1 MLGSFPEQARAVGT
15 GVAPPRRSA
24 IDLSMAV
31 AVTLVTG
38 CYHLVMPVNPP
49 RLSDEVAPL
58 QVEPRRTV
66 RLINGYTEMQTVWFR
81 TEGIHHVGADLR
93 EWTDRLL
100 SQLQIELE
108 PRGVSSLIERGDSP
122 PGASGAALRIRITSI
137 VPPDVSSRT
146 NRPDDALNG
155 GGALL
160 EATIESEDGDYKAE
174 FSSGAISRG
183 FSDAFYNLKE
193 SILLDGNLGHWFR
206 RSSSDS

>member
-1 MLGSFPEQARAVGT
+1 MLESFPGQTRAGGT
-15 GVAPPRRSA
+15 GVAPSRRSA
-24 IDLSMAV
+24 VVLSTAV

-49 RLSDEVAPL
+49 RLSDDVAPL

-66 RLINGYTEMQTVWFR
+66 RLINGYTDRQTVWFR
-81 TEGIHHVGADLR
+81 TEGLHHIGADLR

-100 SQLQIELE
+100 SQLQLELE

-122 PGASGAALRIRITSI
+122 SAANGAALRIRITRI
-137 VPPDVSSRT
+137 VP
-146 NRPDDALNG
+146 RPDDASNG
-155 GGALL
+155 EGPLL

-174 FSSGAISRG
+174 FSSGATSHG

-193 SILLDGNLGHWFR
+193 SILTDGNLEQWFR
-206 RSSSDS
+206 RSSTNS